1 MRLRRRQRARE
12 AAFERVLGVI
22 EVLREEAEHRREEVR
37 NDGPAEEAVDYGH
50 EVEGPHVADSPEQ
63 YAAATNAL
71 TLVGYMWAALQIDD
85 DQMIVDVLLP
95 ETLAGLGNYEP
106 RPAARL
112 REALGMTRDT
122 CGVMGCDLTV
132 RVLADGSFLVLCFP
146 IRAGFGSIQ
155 EYTDGLTTVTGRAV
169 LVAHVGGRWRIV
181 GHRDR
186 GPEQRVV
193 GLVDV
198 IPPSDYPA
206 S

>member
-1 MRLRRRQRARE
+1 MRPRRRQSDRE
-12 AAFERVLGVI
+12 AAFARVLAGI
-22 EVLREEAEHRREEVR
+22 EALREEAEHRRDNVR
-37 NDGPAEEAVDYGH
+37 SDVPREEAVDYGL
-50 EVEGPHVADSPEQ
+50 EIEGPHVADSPEQ
-63 YAAATNAL
+63 YAAAANAL
-71 TLVGYMWAALQIDD
+71 TLVGYMWVALQIDD

-112 REALGMTRDT
+112 REALGMTSDT

-169 LVAHVGGRWRIV
+169 LVAHVGGGWRIV